1 MNVSVKRSAD
11 KPENPYSDFRV
22 QVSFCAFREGIEKI
36 NSIFA
41 VCRVNWADW

>member
-1 MNVSVKRSAD
+1 MYQLKGRQTSPKILT
-11 KPENPYSDFRV
+11 PIFRV

>member
-1 MNVSVKRSAD
+1 MAP
-11 KPENPYSDFRV
+11 PETAQSTTYTPIFRV